1 MSGGG
6 GQSGET
12 RYNWNPFME
21 NMWAGGNGNSGL
33 LNRAVDTLNSPYQ
46 QYGGDRVAGI
56 NWDQE
61 QAINSIRHTAL
72 GGGAPDTAAGRNAAM
87 ELARGPQGR
96 NQNPWA
102 ESAITPGRNAYSGM
116 DSPYFQSML
125 DSGVDDIVKGYERGT
140 SADTTR
146 MFNLA
151 GAFGG
156 SAHQNAIKNNE
167 ETLGKTLNNYV
178 NTARQGQFDRSAG
191 LEESA
196 IGRDLQAQQF
206 DKNIGF
212 SGYESALQR
221 QLGAIPLA
229 FQGQSLAFDAARN
242 LMGAGDFQRSYDQ
255 SLLDQ
260 QYGDWQ
266 QSQNWE
272 RNNINWLANL
282 LSQAQGGTG
291 VTTQM
296 GGYQGINPGAGIL
309 GAAALGRGMGFF

>member
-1 MSGGG
+1 MSSGG

-21 NMWAGGNGNSGL
+21 NMWGGGKDNPGL
-33 LNRAVDTLNSPYQ
+33 LNRAVGTLNTPFTP
-46 QYGGDRVAGI
+46 YGGDRVAPI

-72 GGGAPDTAAGRNAAM
+72 GGGAADTAAGRQAAM
-87 ELARGPQGR
+87 ELAQGPQGQ
-96 NQNPWA
+96 NVNPWA
-102 ESAITPGRNAYSGM
+102 NSAISAGTNEYSGM
-116 DSPYFQSML
+116 DSPYFNNMI
-125 DSGVDDIVKGYERGT
+125 GRGIDDIVKGYQKGT

-156 SAHQNAIKNNE
+156 SAHQQAIKDNE
-167 ETLGKTLNNYV
+167 ETLGKTLNSYV
-178 NTARQGQFDRSAG
+178 DNARQQQFDRSAN
-191 LEESA
+191 LRESA
-196 IGRDLQAQQF
+196 IGRDVQTQQF
-206 DKNIGF
+206 DKNLGF
-212 SGYESALQR
+212 SGYEAALQR

-229 FQGQSLAFDAARN
+229 FQGQGLAFDAARN

-260 QYGDWQ
+260 AYNDWTQ
-266 QSQNWE
+266 GQNWE
-272 RNNINWLANL
+272 RNNINWMANL

-291 VTTQM
+291 ITTQM
-296 GGYQGINPGAGIL
+296 GGYQGISPGAGIL